1 MATRLAYIYIARR
14 GARLLPGNLPP
25 HDAVPGWPPGRPLP
39 CRSTMLRVLRGS
51 PSPSGSGWPLGP
63 ALTLPGEQGRVPRGS
78 PSTRLRLGHPA
89 CLYSSLRCKAAAHA
103 CNLPP
108 LMRFRAG
115 LPASPYLLPECK
127 AARFTRLAKLDAAQA
142 RAPRPA
148 YSALRMRGCCPGS
161 FPPRDAALG
170 CGLSA
175 GLYLIGQQGRV

>member
-1 MATRLAYIYIARR
+1 MQGCR
-14 GARLLPGNLPP
+14 PGNLPP
-25 HDAVPGWPPGRPLP
+25 HDAVPGWRPGRPLP
-39 CRSTMLRVLRGS
+39 CRSTRLRALRGS

-63 ALTLPGEQGRVPRGS
+63 APTLPGEQGRVPRGS

-170 CGLSA
+170 WPL
-175 GLYLIGQQGRV
+175 GRPLPCRIARMRVTRLAKLDAA